1 MRLRQDSSSK
11 LKLSYT
17 LRSWLPILQADIESL
32 EEILKSFKENNPY
45 IEVKSGFESREEKYI
60 NYLYDNK
67 KSGFG
72 NAIELFNIYEKTLE
86 EFLYEQIVPPLFPTP
101 KSQNIAYKIIENIN
115 HEGYYEGDDKKIAA
129 EFGICI
135 KEIEKVRKRFAH
147 LEPGGIGAKDINE
160 SFLFQLEDFELEN
173 ELEKFVSKRG
183 LSLNDFKDFLS
194 QKGVD
199 WQKYKEQFKK
209 QLLKK
214 KFFKKIA
221 SAKLTKPEDDEIY
234 EYYKKNITEFS
245 MPKYVEVVKYISSDK
260 RALQKIITN
269 PMVSIP
275 TVQTGEEK
283 VELSKIG
290 PQLAFLLKDT
300 KEGKFTPILPF
311 KNQFLTMYVK
321 KKIDIEPLPFEEVK
335 NAVIAKMIEEKK
347 EKAIKNYLAKL
358 KVNAKIKVLRLP

>member
-1 MRLRQDSSSK
+1 MKKLLITLIFTTSIVFAGLIDGVAVIVNNEPITMIEI
-11 LKLSYT
+11 LKLSKT
-17 LRSWLPILQADIESL
+17 
-32 EEILKSFKENNPY
+32 
-45 IEVKSGFESREEKYI
+45 
-60 NYLYDNK
+60 
-67 KSGFG
+67 
-72 NAIELFNIYEKTLE
+72 FNISKKKATELLIDEKLQE
-86 EFLYEQIVPPLFPTP
+86 AEI
-101 KSQNIAYKIIENIN
+101 
-115 HEGYYEGDDKKIAA
+115 KKL
-129 EFGICI
+129 GIF
-135 KEIEKVRKRFAH
+135 V
-147 LEPGGIGAKDINE
+147 D
-160 SFLFQLEDFELEN
+160 DFELEN

-214 KFFKKIA
+214 KFYKKIA
-221 SAKLTKPEDDEIY
+221 STKLTKPEDDEIY